1 MNSMEVKAYILGSI
15 FTLSNRLQVL
25 GDKFDENL
33 TIKQWLLLVGI
44 FKSESSSPTISEVAH
59 IIGNSRQ
66 NVKKMALILDKEG
79 FLELSKDKNDGRI
92 LRIGLTNH
100 CLEYFK
106 QREKRENEFIDQLFD
121 EFDSNEVSAIKN
133 AIIKLDKNISDMES
147 QYVNE

>member
-1 MNSMEVKAYILGSI
+1 MNSMEEKAYIFGSI

-92 LRIGLTNH
+92 LRIGLTNQ
-100 CLEYFK
+100 CLTYFK
-106 QREKRENEFIDQLFD
+106 QREKKENEFIDQLFHK
-121 EFDSNEVSAIKN
+121 FDSNEVYAIKN
-133 AIIKLDKNISDMES
+133 AIMKLDKNISVMES
-147 QYVNE
+147 QYVKE